1 MAMETAPVATS
12 PIGRVATDSWTLQ
25 WTPVIAGALT
35 AAAVSSILITF
46 AMTVGL
52 GVSSTAPTWRDASV
66 ALWLLSGLYLVLQ
79 ALVSFGCGGYIAGRV
94 RAPYG
99 PAESDETEKRDGLHG
114 VAAWALAVVLGT
126 VLAAMIASAATRPN
140 PMSTQPAAGEPSVL
154 SYELDHL
161 FRAPKRAPSPEL
173 APARSE
179 AGRILLTA
187 SSHSGVSTDDRNYLV
202 QLVSGTTGLT
212 GPDAERRVDSTIA
225 NAKTALS
232 RSRASTTILAF
243 SVATAL
249 LLGAIA
255 AWMGAESGG
264 RHRDGKPIGG
274 WMLHANRFSRRRDL
288 WKRPVSMPE

>member
-12 PIGRVATDSWTLQ
+12 PIGRVAADSWTLQ

-35 AAAVSSILITF
+35 AAAVSSILISF

-66 ALWLLSGLYLVLQ
+66 ALWLLSGLYLMLQ

-126 VLAAMIASAATRPN
+126 VLAAMVASAASRPN
-140 PMSTQPAAGEPSVL
+140 PLGAPPAANEPSVL

-161 FRAPKRAPSPEL
+161 FRAARRPPSPEL

-202 QLVSGTTGLT
+202 QLVNATTGLT
-212 GPDAERRVDSTIA
+212 GPDAERRVDTTIA

-243 SVATAL
+243 SIATAL
-249 LLGAIA
+249 LLGAVA

-264 RHRDGKPIGG
+264 RHRDGKPVSG
-274 WMLHANRFSRRRDL
+274 WMLHANRFSRRRDM
-288 WKRPVSMPE
+288 WRRPMSMPE